1 MTTTSSVSGS
11 GQPIVS
17 VASSNSAGAAGG
29 SVINVSELV
38 SELVSAT
45 QSPQESIISN
55 QTQAVTSE
63 ISAVGT
69 LQSAL
74 STFQSSLSALDTPE
88 AFGTESATSS
98 NTAAFTAT
106 AGADAVLGSYSVSVT
121 QLAQAQQ
128 LVSSPFV
135 GGGSAATGT
144 GTLQL
149 SLGGTSFSVAIN
161 ASDDTVAGVAGAINS
176 ATGNPGIEAS
186 VVTGSDGAHL
196 VLTSSLTGASNTI
209 QVSETDGGTGL
220 SDLTYGTGNT
230 ANYTEAAGSAPQDAE
245 FSIAGVAYTSASNTV
260 TDALSGVTLSLLG
273 TTTTTSSTGT
283 TTDTPATLTVATNTS
298 DIVTNVQAFVAAYNT
313 MQSSLASLG
322 SYNSTTGQAG
332 PMMGNPLLLGI
343 QNELNSALYSIVNTG
358 SSTYNSL
365 ASIGITT
372 NSDGSLSLNQTT
384 LSTALSADYSA
395 VSQLFSGTS
404 GIATGLN
411 TQITSDL
418 GSGGPIAT
426 TSQTLVQQENALTEQ
441 SDQLQQQMNALS
453 ASLTQQY
460 SSLNTLLS
468 SLQTTSSYL
477 TQAFASLP
485 QVQGTQSA

>member
-1 MTTTSSVSGS
+1 MTTTSSVSGT

-38 SELVSAT
+38 SELVSAS
-45 QSPQESIISN
+45 QAPQESIISN
-55 QTQAVTSE
+55 QTQSVTAQ
-63 ISAVGT
+63 ISAVGS

-88 AFGTESATSS
+88 AFGSESATSS

-106 AGADAVLGSYSVSVT
+106 AGSAAVLGTYSVSVT

-128 LVSSPFV
+128 LVSNAFA
-135 GGGSAATGT
+135 GGASATTGT

-149 SLGGTSFSVAIN
+149 SLGGTSFSVTVN
-161 ASDDTVAGVAGAINS
+161 GSNDTVAGIAAAINS

-186 VVTGSDGAHL
+186 VVTGTDGAHL

-230 ANYTEAAGSAPQDAE
+230 ANYTEPTGGTPQDAE

-260 TDALSGVTLSLLG
+260 TDALSGVTLSLTG
-273 TTTTTSSTGT
+273 TTTTTTSGT

-298 DIVTNVQAFVAAYNT
+298 SIVTNIQAFVSAYNT

-322 SYNSTTGQAG
+322 SYSSTTDTAG

-343 QNELNSALYSIVNTG
+343 QNELNSALYSIVDTG

-372 NSDGSLSLNQTT
+372 NSDGSLSLNTTT
-384 LSTALSADYSA
+384 LSAALTSDFSA
-395 VSQLFSGTS
+395 VSQLFSGAS
-404 GIATGLN
+404 GVAASLN

-418 GSGGPIAT
+418 ASGGPISTA
-426 TSQTLVQQENALTEQ
+426 SQTLVQQENSLTAQ
-441 SDQLQQQMNALS
+441 STQLQQQMNALS

-477 TQAFASLP
+477 TQAFATLP
-485 QVQGTQSA
+485 QVQSTQSA

>member
-1 MTTTSSVSGS
+1 MTTTSSVSGT

-38 SELVSAT
+38 SELVSAS
-45 QSPQESIISN
+45 QAPQESIISN
-55 QTQAVTSE
+55 QTQSVTAQ
-63 ISAVGT
+63 ISAVGS

-88 AFGTESATSS
+88 AFGSESATSS

-106 AGADAVLGSYSVSVT
+106 AGSAAVLGTYSVSVT

-128 LVSSPFV
+128 LVSNAFA
-135 GGGSAATGT
+135 GGASATTGT

-149 SLGGTSFSVAIN
+149 SLGGTSFSVTVN
-161 ASDDTVAGVAGAINS
+161 GSNDTVAGIAAAINS

-186 VVTGSDGAHL
+186 VVTGTDGAHL

-230 ANYTEAAGSAPQDAE
+230 ANYTEPTGGTPQDAE

-260 TDALSGVTLSLLG
+260 TDALSGVTLSLTG
-273 TTTTTSSTGT
+273 TTTTTTSGT

-298 DIVTNVQAFVAAYNT
+298 SIVTNIQAFVSAYNT

-322 SYNSTTGQAG
+322 SYSSTTDTAG

-343 QNELNSALYSIVNTG
+343 QNELNSALYSIVDTG

-372 NSDGSLSLNQTT
+372 NSDGSLSLNQAT
-384 LSTALSADYSA
+384 LSTALSSDYSA
-395 VSQLFSGTS
+395 VSQLFSGTN
-404 GIATGLN
+404 GVATSLN
-411 TQITSDL
+411 SQITSDL
-418 GSGGPIAT
+418 GAGGPIST
-426 TSQTLVQQENALTEQ
+426 TSQTLVQQENSLTEQ

>member
-11 GQPIVS
+11 TPIVS

-29 SVINVSELV
+29 SVIDVSQLV

-55 QTQAVTSE
+55 RTQAVTAQ

-98 NTAAFTAT
+98 NPAAFTAT
-106 AGADAVLGSYSVSVT
+106 AGSGAALGSYSVSVT

-128 LVSSPFV
+128 LVSGAFA
-135 GGGSAATGT
+135 GGSSAATGT

-149 SLGGTSFSVAIN
+149 SLGGTSFSVAIDD
-161 ASDDTVAGVAGAINS
+161 SDNTVAGIAAAINA

-220 SDLTYGTGNT
+220 SALTYGSGNT
-230 ANYTEAAGSAPQDAE
+230 AHYTEESAPQDAQ
-245 FSIAGVAYTSASNTV
+245 FSVAGVPYTSASNTV

-273 TTTTTSSTGT
+273 TTSTTSTSGT
-283 TTDTPATLTVATNTS
+283 TTDTPATLAVSTNTS
-298 DIVTNVQAFVAAYNT
+298 SIEGNVQAFVAAYNT
-313 MQSSLASLG
+313 LQSSLASLG
-322 SYNSTTGQAG
+322 SYDSTTGAAG

-343 QNELNSALYSIVNTG
+343 QNELNAALYSIVDTG
-358 SSTYNSL
+358 SSTYDSL

-372 NSDGSLSLNQTT
+372 NSDGSLSLDQAT
-384 LSTALSADYSA
+384 LATALSSDYSA

-404 GIATGLN
+404 GIATSLN
-411 TQITSDL
+411 NQITSDL
-418 GSGGPIAT
+418 ASGGAIST
-426 TSQTLVQQENALTEQ
+426 TSQTLVQQENSLTQQ
-441 SDQLQQQMNALS
+441 SDQLQQQMDALS

-460 SSLNTLLS
+460 SALNTLLS

>member
-29 SVINVSELV
+29 SVINVSQLV

-45 QSPQESIISN
+45 QSPQETIISN
-55 QTQAVTSE
+55 QTQSVTSE

-74 STFQSSLSALDTPE
+74 STFQSSLSALDTPQ
-88 AFGTESATSS
+88 AFGTESADSS

-106 AGADAVLGSYSVSVT
+106 AGSDAVLGTYSVSVT

-128 LVSSPFV
+128 LVSSAFA
-135 GGGSAATGT
+135 GGSSATIGT

-149 SLGGTSFSVAIN
+149 SLGGTSFAITVN
-161 ASDDTVAGVAGAINS
+161 SSTDTVAGIAAAINS

-186 VVTGSDGAHL
+186 VVTGTDGAHL

-230 ANYTEAAGSAPQDAE
+230 GNYTEPTGSTPQDAE

-260 TDALSGVTLSLLG
+260 TDALSGVTMSLTG
-273 TTTTTSSTGT
+273 TTTTTSSSGT

-298 DIVTNVQAFVAAYNT
+298 SIETNVEAFVSAYNT
-313 MQSSLASLG
+313 LQSSLASLG
-322 SYNSTTGQAG
+322 SYDSTTDTAG

-343 QNELNSALYSIVNTG
+343 QNELNSALYSIVDTG
-358 SSTYNSL
+358 SSTYDSL

-372 NSDGSLSLNQTT
+372 NSDGSLSLNQAT
-384 LSTALSADYSA
+384 LSTALSSDYSA

-404 GIATGLN
+404 GVATSLN
-411 TQITSDL
+411 SQITADL
-418 GSGGPIAT
+418 ASGGPIST
-426 TSQTLVQQENALTEQ
+426 TSQTLVQRENSLTQQ
-441 SDQLQQQMNALS
+441 SDQLQTQMNALS

-485 QVQGTQSA
+485 TVQGTSNA